1 MGRVEH
7 NRVMCARAQ
16 RPGAWPALG
25 GALVEAPATQVLHG
39 LAGASRR
46 SSAGAR
52 RRLCRKTLRF
62 RTKKFAS
69 DGAPAPFSGFGRKQK
84 VFLKVWK
91 VYNFRKIFKIFE
103 KKNQKRK
110 TFLENSTRPIAIN
123 APNLQWTC
131 LFGCVLARTV
141 AASIFSA
148 RLNAPW
154 K

>member
-1 MGRVEH
+1 
-7 NRVMCARAQ
+7 
-16 RPGAWPALG
+16 LG

-84 VFLKVWK
+84 VFKKFGKFTIFGKFLKFSK
-91 VYNFRKIFKIFE
+91 KKTKNEKLFLKI
-103 KKNQKRK
+103 
-110 TFLENSTRPIAIN
+110 AH
-123 APNLQWTC
+123 
-131 LFGCVLARTV
+131 
-141 AASIFSA
+141 A
-148 RLNAPW
+148 RLLSMLPTYNGPAFLVVF
-154 K
+154 